1 MLRSGRNVPS
11 SIQVRSTWNM
21 SDMLEVAI
29 ASKWGGENKVVFQG
43 DLCVLGFQPQAVHNG

>member
-1 MLRSGRNVPS
+1 MPS

-29 ASKWGGENKVVFQG
+29 ASKRGGENKVVFQG
-43 DLCVLGFQPQAVHNG
+43 DLCVLQV